1 MFHLFIDTTYY
12 QPDITAPGMDILAAW
27 SPIAPPTPYASDTR
41 SLMYNV
47 ISGTSMATPH
57 ASAAAAYVK
66 AAHPDWS
73 PAAIKSA
80 LMTTSFDVDP
90 RKHPDLEF
98 SYGAGHI
105 NPTRAIKQGLIFA
118 ADEEDYVKFLGD
130 GQEINAVFT
139 RTVTNV
145 GKPSTY
151 HAALRLLQSSIY
163 NATVKPSTLTF
174 SSVGGKNPS
183 PLESLD
189 RRLRSSQSRQV
200 LWFGQMVFIR

>member
-1 MFHLFIDTTYY
+1 MFHLFIDTTYN
-12 QPDITAPGMDILAAW
+12 QPDITAPGMDILAAC
-27 SPIAPPTPYASDTR
+27 SPIAPPTPHASDTR

-118 ADEEDYVKFLGD
+118 ADEEDYVKFLCKHNIDNLRQITGD
-130 GQEINAVFT
+130 NSTCKGITPGIGWDLNYPTMALYPWFAVSAESYLERKGSVRYRFPN
-139 RTVTNV
+139 R
-145 GKPSTY
+145 GY
-151 HAALRLLQSSIY
+151 HHIRDD
-163 NATVKPSTLTF
+163 
-174 SSVGGKNPS
+174 
-183 PLESLD
+183 SL
-189 RRLRSSQSRQV
+189 
-200 LWFGQMVFIR
+200 